1 MSSNNIGNDASNNDS
16 QNDGDLVNSP
26 LKMINLHSPLISA
39 NKQNNSNSS
48 FPLSESSQRSTR
60 RSLAFL
66 SSNNG
71 SPTHYSPQTKKEI
84 YADRY
89 IPLRTSNDKSPSFWT
104 STSDKNSTYNAIL
117 RKELFGETYNSS
129 TSTNSTSANT
139 NASIILVKTEVP
151 ILKYR
156 SPIKSDISPFS
167 LSPMSE
173 ESQRILSYPKSPPR
187 KIPKQPFKILEASA
201 IQDDFY
207 LNLVDWSSQNIL
219 AVGLSNSVYLLNST
233 TGHVSKLYSTPSEGN
248 EVITSV
254 NWMNRVNLPFYY
266 FKTYGNL
273 IKVFFKKI
281 YEQLGRLSCSWN
293 FSRNDSSLGCKSR
306 KLCSNYSR
314 T

>member
-104 STSDKNSTYNAIL
+104 STSDKNNTYNAIL

-233 TGHVSKLYSTPSEGN
+233 TSHVSKLYSTPSEGN

-273 IKVFFKKI
+273 IKVFF
-281 YEQLGRLSCSWN
+281 
-293 FSRNDSSLGCKSR
+293 
-306 KLCSNYSR
+306 
-314 T
+314 